1 MNVNITILGGRLT
14 RDWEVITSK
23 AGHDI
28 GKNALAVTRKY
39 KSSQGEA
46 REETSFIDLVVWGK
60 AANILASYT
69 RKGSRLMVQGRL
81 KQDTWEKDGKRQSR
95 IVVNVDN
102 FQLIDKLG
110 ADQPAQPAPPPPQRD
125 TQQLFEDDDEPA
137 I

>member
-39 KSSQGEA
+39 KSSQGEQ

-81 KQDTWEKDGKRQSR
+81 KQDTWEKDGKRQSKLL
-95 IVVNVDN
+95 VNVDN
-102 FQLIDKLG
+102 FQLVDKLG
-110 ADQPAQPAPPPPQRD
+110 AEQPAQPAPPPPQREP
-125 TQQLFEDDDEPA
+125 QPLFEDDDEPA